1 MHTAGTTAVQRSGR
15 QPPGAIR
22 RTFFADTAKCLIH
35 KGTATP
41 AAFAGIP
48 AEARV
53 FKGRGRLRSGYQQSY
68 PQKFWIS
75 PKSL

>member
-1 MHTAGTTAVQRSGR
+1 MHIAGTTAVQRSGR

-22 RTFFADTAKCLIH
+22 RTFFAGSAKCLIH
-35 KGTATP
+35 KGMAAR

-48 AEARV
+48 AEACV
-53 FKGRGRLRSGYQQSY
+53 FKGRSRLRSGYQQSY

-75 PKSL
+75 LKSL